1 MKIKDCFSEG
11 SLFPFTLFPA
21 IQSSRNTGTTPAGSA
36 VLFLKERGQ
45 DSCPQQ
51 HTGEVLG
58 PGLGCELVGAF
69 ITLGVEAGV
78 ASHIPVIPAP
88 LKTASKPSVGWRL
101 VCHVFKH
108 LLAKKPMRI
117 FRPVGCL
124 LISHQQ
130 GWKSP

>member
-1 MKIKDCFSEG
+1 MLAPARLQE
-11 SLFPFTLFPA
+11 TLTWIREMASYHPCP
-21 IQSSRNTGTTPAGSA
+21 STLAGSA
-36 VLFLKERGQ
+36 VLLLKERGQ

-88 LKTASKPSVGWRL
+88 LKTASKPSVG
-101 VCHVFKH
+101 
-108 LLAKKPMRI
+108 
-117 FRPVGCL
+117 
-124 LISHQQ
+124 
-130 GWKSP
+130 